1 MNGIPLAKP
10 WKWQQGVYEH
20 MVPSL
25 RFAVDKVDNLSKD
38 IEIMKESMSEVKVKD
53 ISKLDENSYEEDRAK
68 SRGEVFGEFTRQPSM
83 IVAEENSLTLK
94 IYGADMFEEYMRSGK
109 AEMKSNVE
117 ESLVKKTEKSR

>member
-1 MNGIPLAKP
+1 
-10 WKWQQGVYEH
+10 